1 MVYVEGT
8 KKALRHYQK
17 LMLKRIQWNER
28 VNPPDSKENDDTMEN
43 SCTLLWEVGLLLWS
57 YV

>member
-28 VNPPDSKENDDTMEN
+28 VNPPDSKENDDTVEN
-43 SCTLLWEVGLLLWS
+43 SCTLLWEVGS
-57 YV
+57 FMQGYV